1 MTGSFWLSPV
11 EVLQARQAE
20 YIGNP
25 LQSTV
30 TFDKRLQTRYLGPL
44 VSVRLSGLRPDPSW
58 RSILGSL
65 IKKRRKKIRKHKLK
79 KRRRANRH
87 KKRERYKV

>member
-1 MTGSFWLSPV
+1 MLLFRRPGV
-11 EVLQARQAE
+11 IRARVPE
-20 YIGNP
+20 
-25 LQSTV
+25 
-30 TFDKRLQTRYLGPL
+30 RCERM
-44 VSVRLSGLRPDPSW
+44 
-58 RSILGSL
+58 GSL

>member
-1 MTGSFWLSPV
+1 MRSGPGASPAGA
-11 EVLQARQAE
+11 L
-20 YIGNP
+20 
-25 LQSTV
+25 
-30 TFDKRLQTRYLGPL
+30 TRKGDD
-44 VSVRLSGLRPDPSW
+44 GM
-58 RSILGSL
+58 GSL

>member
-1 MTGSFWLSPV
+1 LWSRSPTEHRPAQTLKGV
-11 EVLQARQAE
+11 AE
-20 YIGNP
+20 
-25 LQSTV
+25 
-30 TFDKRLQTRYLGPL
+30 DM
-44 VSVRLSGLRPDPSW
+44 
-58 RSILGSL
+58 GSL